1 MNDTFHLGSD
11 RYMVEPASTTW
22 VLVLGKT
29 WYYFSDREALFRGW
43 QSLGGTMYAI
53 VRGELRRLAA

>member
-1 MNDTFHLGSD
+1 MNDTFHVGSGQN
-11 RYMVEPASTTW
+11 MVEPASTIW
-22 VLVLGKT
+22 VLALGKT
-29 WYYFSDREALFRGW
+29 WFYFSDCEALFRGW